1 MSENDE
7 LLVTKNSVPLLVSQE
22 LVEDCRVNFL
32 DYLQN
37 PCLPPEPRPVKV
49 LSRREKFR
57 DALMNRRMRL
67 GEWVFKKITG
77 EDPYDVYWRED

>member
-1 MSENDE
+1 MSEDDE

-22 LVEDCRVNFL
+22 LLEDSQVNL
-32 DYLQN
+32 MSWLQN
-37 PCLPPEPRPVKV
+37 PHLYRPTVPKV